1 LGGWGLA
8 ISSTTRHPDE
18 AWRLIQF
25 MTSKEMMR
33 RFVLETGLISSY
45 KSLYTDPEI
54 VAKYPHFPQ
63 LLEAVQQSV
72 LRPPVAQYAQASD
85 ILQRYL
91 SAAFTGGMNS
101 RDAMQ
106 ARNLLGRLKPAKT

>member
-1 LGGWGLA
+1 
-8 ISSTTRHPDE
+8 
-18 AWRLIQF
+18 
-25 MTSKEMMR
+25 MTSKDTMR

-45 KSLYTDPEI
+45 KSLFTEPEI

-91 SAAFTGGMNS
+91 SAAFTGGM
-101 RDAMQ
+101 DPKEAMQ
-106 ARNLLGRLKPAKT
+106 AAARETRNLLDRSRPTRTSEHPAATQAVAMSS